1 MGAEASSSGGGGGR
15 LKRILANG
23 LYRTNVYDLTLG
35 NAEPAA
41 FVAHVNDPWPG
52 RTETANALFQ
62 GRYEFAGEKRVALN
76 EPPWD
81 IGGGEGW
88 RAELHGF
95 SWLRHFQAAGGE
107 AARLGGRELIRTW
120 MDRHS
125 KWHALVWRGDVLGRR
140 LAAWSAHAA
149 FLLEGADPTFRRRF
163 LTSFA
168 RQAKHLLR
176 DAGATPDGPARIAA
190 ILGLVTSA
198 LALGGGGRQLA
209 RALAILDEELPRQ
222 ILADGG
228 HVCRNPQDHM
238 AVLADLLYVRAAL
251 LDGGAGVPQRLDQA
265 IKRMTPMLKFFR
277 HGDGALAVFGGGNEC
292 DKAGIDTVL
301 AAAAKVKPKPADDAR
316 PVRSDIPERMPDS
329 APQTG
334 FERLEAGPT
343 LVLMDAG
350 GSPPAIFAASAH
362 AGPLAFEMSMGR
374 ERLIVNCGSHHH
386 TDWRDASRSTAAHST
401 LTLADTNALELEE
414 AGGIGKRSA
423 KVTCE
428 RNEDG
433 GSIWIEAAHDGYA
446 PFGVIHGRRLYLG
459 SGGGLKGEDSLSWQ
473 GGKRHAGHA
482 FAVRFHLHPAV
493 QASKTGD
500 GGGVLLRLAS
510 GKGFTFHAGGARIGL
525 EESVYLG
532 GGDIRRCEQIVLSG
546 DLAPTGAIVKW
557 AFVPV
562 ES

>member
-1 MGAEASSSGGGGGR
+1 MGAEVGGSGGAGGR

-52 RTETANALFQ
+52 HPETANALFQ
-62 GRYEFAGEKRVALN
+62 GRYDFAGEKRVALN

-81 IGGGEGW
+81 IEGGERW

-95 SWLRHFQAAGGE
+95 SWLRHFRAAGGE

-168 RQAKHLLR
+168 RQSKHLMR
-176 DAGATPDGPARIAA
+176 DVGATPDGPARIAA
-190 ILGLVTSA
+190 ILGLTTSA

-209 RALAILDEELPRQ
+209 RALAILEEELPRQ

-228 HVCRNPQDHM
+228 HVCRSPALHM
-238 AVLADLLYVRAAL
+238 SVLADLLCVRSAL
-251 LDGGAGVPQRLDQA
+251 LDGGADVPEKLDVA
-265 IKRMTPMLKFFR
+265 IIRMTPMLRFFR
-277 HGDGALAVFGGGNEC
+277 HGDGALAVFGGGNEG
-292 DKAGIDTVL
+292 DKDDIDLVL
-301 AAAAKVKPKPADDAR
+301 VAAAKVKPQTADETR
-316 PVRSDIPERMPDS
+316 PVRTDTGNRISDS
-329 APQTG
+329 AVQSG
-334 FERLEAGPT
+334 FERLEAGST

-350 GSPPAIFAASAH
+350 GTPPPRFAAAAH
-362 AGPLAFEMSMGR
+362 AGPLAIEMSVGR

-386 TDWRDASRSTAAHST
+386 PDWRHVSRSTAAHST

-414 AGGIGKRSA
+414 DGGIGRRTA

-433 GSIWIEAAHDGYA
+433 GSIWIDAAHDGYA
-446 PFGVIHGRRLYLG
+446 PFGVVHGRRLYMG
-459 SGGGLKGEDSLSWQ
+459 SGGGFKGEDSLSWQ

-482 FAVRFHLHPAV
+482 FAIRFHLHPSV

-500 GGGVLLRLAS
+500 GGAVLLRLAS
-510 GKGFTFHAGGARIGL
+510 GKGFTFHAGGARVGL

-532 GGDIRRCEQIVLSG
+532 GGDIRRSEQIVLSG
-546 DLAPTGAIVKW
+546 ELAPTGAIVKW
-557 AFVPV
+557 ALVPV